1 MSGDAQNYAPFQAEK
16 GDTRAS
22 VQERVLEY
30 YNNRL
35 FQLAQP
41 VQRGAHWTNRN
52 RAKPAVGAATDAA
65 ADAAPAAATEAAS

>member
-1 MSGDAQNYAPFQAEK
+1 MQNYAPFQAEK
-16 GDTRAS
+16 GDTRAN

-52 RAKPAVGAATDAA
+52 RAKT
-65 ADAAPAAATEAAS
+65 AAPAADATTDSSAPAEAAVTAKAS

>member
-1 MSGDAQNYAPFQAEK
+1 MQQYAPFQAEK
-16 GDTRAS
+16 GDTRAN

-52 RAKPAVGAATDAA
+52 RAKPAAPAG
-65 ADAAPAAATEAAS
+65 DAAPDSEASPDAPATAAAS